1 MAEQNMVV
9 KGSDNSVYKRRSQLK
24 SVWIRY
30 RKNKVAMFGLVLF
43 LVMIFL
49 ALTADFYFDYELDAV
64 EHHIENRLQPPSIE
78 HPFGTNDYGQDMLAR
93 IVYGAR
99 ISLFVGLVTISV
111 SLAVG
116 SIIGA
121 SAGYYGG
128 VIDNILM
135 RIMDIFLAIPQTIM
149 AISIVAALGASLL
162 NLLIALSIASIP
174 KFARIV
180 RSAVLSTKEQDFVE
194 AAKAYGASGGRIIAK
209 YILPNAIE
217 GSRFYSEE
225 KQYAEYRRELG
236 LEGKVVL
243 FVGRFEYQKDIPLLV
258 RAFAT
263 ASKKQEMTLVLV
275 GDGKERHTII
285 EEISSCGIAGKVKII
300 PPCDPA
306 PWYKAA
312 DIFCLPSRYEG
323 LGMVAIE
330 AQAAGLKCLLS
341 VNVPKEADI
350 TGKCKF
356 IDGGVEQWAAAL
368 LEPAAHSYDTRQC
381 IEKAHYEIT
390 QEAHRL
396 TDFYENALRELR

>member
-1 MAEQNMVV
+1 MRDDRINVLQIVGNARIGGVAACLLNYYRHSDLSGFRFDFVTYAPSSFDEEVWKTDPHARIYYISPFQRNFI
-9 KGSDNSVYKRRSQLK
+9 KGIFDLEKVCADNDYKIVHSHLTTL
-24 SVWIRY
+24 S
-30 RKNKVAMFGLVLF
+30 AF
-43 LVMIFL
+43 
-49 ALTADFYFDYELDAV
+49 ALT
-64 EHHIENRLQPPSIE
+64 P
-78 HPFGTNDYGQDMLAR
+78 
-93 IVYGAR
+93 
-99 ISLFVGLVTISV
+99 
-111 SLAVG
+111 
-116 SIIGA
+116 
-121 SAGYYGG
+121 
-128 VIDNILM
+128 
-135 RIMDIFLAIPQTIM
+135 
-149 AISIVAALGASLL
+149 AAH
-162 NLLIALSIASIP
+162 
-174 KFARIV
+174 
-180 RSAVLSTKEQDFVE
+180 SAVPIRICHAHSAFDRYSDHYLFKKMLRPFACDNATHLMACSRYAAENLFGKRAGE
-194 AAKAYGASGGRIIAK
+194 A

-225 KQYAEYRRELG
+225 EQYAEYRRELG

>member
-209 YILPNAIE
+209 YILPNAIGPIIVQATLNMATTILSIAALSFIGLGVQPPTPE
-217 GSRFYSEE
+217 WGSILSAGRSQMLY
-225 KQYAEYRRELG
+225 YPYLVTIPGIAI
-236 LEGKVVL
+236 VIAVL
-243 FVGRFEYQKDIPLLV
+243 ALNLI
-258 RAFAT
+258 
-263 ASKKQEMTLVLV
+263 
-275 GDGKERHTII
+275 GDGLRD
-285 EEISSCGIAGKVKII
+285 AL
-300 PPCDPA
+300 DP
-306 PWYKAA
+306 
-312 DIFCLPSRYEG
+312 R
-323 LGMVAIE
+323 
-330 AQAAGLKCLLS
+330 LK
-341 VNVPKEADI
+341 N
-350 TGKCKF
+350 
-356 IDGGVEQWAAAL
+356 
-368 LEPAAHSYDTRQC
+368 
-381 IEKAHYEIT
+381 
-390 QEAHRL
+390 
-396 TDFYENALRELR
+396 